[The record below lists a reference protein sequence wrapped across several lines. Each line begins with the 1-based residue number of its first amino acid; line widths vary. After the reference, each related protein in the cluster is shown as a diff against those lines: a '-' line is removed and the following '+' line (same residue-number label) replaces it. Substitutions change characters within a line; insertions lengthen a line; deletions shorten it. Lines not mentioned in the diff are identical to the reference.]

1 MKFFKTRRKNYISG
15 LTPFKW
21 ALSIIASSVFLSA
34 LFSNSVLATEVQYEK
49 QYKKQ
54 YKTILGQKMAYID
67 EGQGQAIVF
76 LHGNP
81 TSSYLWRNIIPY
93 VSKNYRAIAPDL
105 MGMGDSAKPDLTYSY
120 SDQAKYLHGFLDSLD
135 LKDAILVVHD
145 WGSALGFHYA
155 RTRSSRIS
163 AIAFMEATLPP
174 YFPIPSLEAM
184 GPSAD
189 FLKNVRTQG
198 IGEEMILKKNVLI
211 DQFLRY
217 SNPEHPMSDNV
228 IAQYN
233 GYYSN
238 EKSRQPLLQWLREI
252 PINGTPA
259 NVHEIGLKNNKWIIE
274 SEIPKLLFYV
284 TPGVLVPE
292 ATVKYMENNAKNI
305 KTIGLGPA
313 GHFMQE
319 VYSDEI
325 GTGLAEWLETINP
338 SSLKNKD
345 ELTALN

>member
-1 MKFFKTRRKNYISG
+1 MHFK
-15 LTPFKW
+15 
-21 ALSIIASSVFLSA
+21 VESA
-34 LFSNSVLATEVQYEK
+34 GIKMTFSNSKYFKFTTWLNPYKWVASTFAVSFSLLLASSAMADTPYE
-49 QYKKQ
+49 KQ

-67 EGQGQAIVF
+67 EGQGRPVVF

-105 MGMGDSAKPDLTYSY
+105 MGMGDSAKPDLKYNY
-120 SDQAKYLHGFLDSLD
+120 NDQAKYLHGFLDSLN

-155 RTRSSRIS
+155 RTRSERIS

-174 YFPIPSLEAM
+174 YFPMPSLEAM

-198 IGEEMILKKNVLI
+198 VGEEMIMKNNILI

-217 SNPEHPMSDNV
+217 SNQEKPMSDNV

-233 GYYSN
+233 RYYSN

-252 PINGTPA
+252 PIGGQPA
-259 NVHEIGLKNNKWIIE
+259 NVHEIGLKNNQWIIE

-292 ATVKYMENNAKNI
+292 ATVKYMEDNAKNI

-319 VYSDEI
+319 VYADEI
-325 GTGLAEWLETINP
+325 GKGLAEWLQSIN
-338 SSLKNKD
+338 SKKL
-345 ELTALN
+345 LTNN

>member
-1 MKFFKTRRKNYISG
+1 MKYSKNNRFNIKNAKHLRW
-15 LTPFKW
+15 LTPLKGIVSTI
-21 ALSIIASSVFLSA
+21 LLTA
-34 LFSNSVLATEVQYEK
+34 LFSNSVIAKESENEKPYEK
-49 QYKKQ
+49 QFQ
-54 YKTILGQKMAYID
+54 TIMGQNIAYID
-67 EGQGQAIVF
+67 EGKGRPVVF

-93 VSKNYRAIAPDL
+93 VSENYRAIAPDL
-105 MGMGDSAKPDLTYSY
+105 MGMGDSSKPDIKYTY
-120 SDQAKYLHGFLDSLD
+120 DEQAKYLHDFLDSLD

-155 RTRSSRIS
+155 RTRPERIS

-189 FLKNVRTQG
+189 FLKNVRTNG
-198 IGEEMILKKNVLI
+198 VGEEMIMKKNVLI

-217 SNPEHPMSDNV
+217 STPEKPMSDNV

-233 GYYSN
+233 SYFTN

-252 PINGTPA
+252 PIGGTPA
-259 NVHEIGLKNNKWIIE
+259 NVHDIGLKNNKWIIE

-292 ATVKYMENNAKNI
+292 ATVKYMEENAKNI

-319 VYSDEI
+319 VYADEI
-325 GTGLAEWLETINP
+325 GAGLAQWLETIR
-338 SSLKNKD
+338 
-345 ELTALN
+345 

>member
-1 MKFFKTRRKNYISG
+1 MQFFSIPSFNVKRKSPI
-15 LTPFKW
+15 KW
-21 ALSIIASSVFLSA
+21 ALSIVTSSVLMGA
-34 LFSNSVLATEVQYEK
+34 LFSNAALSKEPVQEVQYD
-49 QYKKQ
+49 KKH
-54 YKTILGQKMAYID
+54 KTILGQKMAYID
-67 EGQGQAIVF
+67 EGKGRPVVF

-93 VSKNYRAIAPDL
+93 VSNNYRAIAPDL
-105 MGMGDSAKPDLTYSY
+105 MGMGMGDSAKPDLDYTY

-155 RTRSSRIS
+155 RTRPERIS

-174 YFPIPSLEAM
+174 YFPMPSLEAM

-198 IGEEMILKKNVLI
+198 VGEEMIMKNNILI

-217 SNPEHPMSDNV
+217 SNPENPMNDKV

-233 GYYSN
+233 EYYPN

-252 PINGTPA
+252 PIGGTPS
-259 NVHEIGLKNNKWIIE
+259 NVHEIGLKNNQWIIE

-292 ATVKYMENNAKNI
+292 ATVKYMEDNAKNI

-319 VYSDEI
+319 VYADEI
-325 GTGLAEWLETINP
+325 GKGLAKWLESINNKK
-338 SSLKNKD
+338 LLTKN
-345 ELTALN
+345 

>member
-1 MKFFKTRRKNYISG
+1 MKYFKLQRLSNKAKVI
-15 LTPFKW
+15 KW
-21 ALSIIASSVFLSA
+21 AFVSLILGG
-34 LFSNSVLATEVQYEK
+34 LFSNSALATESPTEK
-49 QYKKQ
+49 QYQKQ

-67 EGQGQAIVF
+67 EGQGRPIVF

-105 MGMGDSAKPDLTYSY
+105 MGMGDSAKPDLTYNY
-120 SDQAKYLHGFLDSLD
+120 NDQAKYLHGFLDSLD

-155 RTRSSRIS
+155 RTHSERIS

-174 YFPIPSLEAM
+174 YFPMPSLEAM

-198 IGEEMILKKNVLI
+198 VGEEMIMKNNILI

-217 SNPEHPMSDNV
+217 SNPENPMSDNV

-233 GYYSN
+233 SYYSN

-252 PINGTPA
+252 PIGGTPS
-259 NVHEIGLKNNKWIIE
+259 NVHEIGLKNNQWIIE

-292 ATVKYMENNAKNI
+292 ATVKYMEDNAKNI

-319 VYSDEI
+319 VYADEI
-325 GTGLAEWLETINP
+325 GKGLAEWLQSIN
-338 SSLKNKD
+338 SKKLLTKN
-345 ELTALN
+345 